1 MASGLKIYS
10 NVETYSDRYGRRRLY
25 GGRENILLCRDDSQ
39 SISSM
44 VSTIR
49 LITTTT
55 LPSPLTSNG
64 PHSQWGPRWGI
75 TLSHHLINGRFC

>member
-1 MASGLKIYS
+1 MGSGLKINS
-10 NVETYSDRYGRRRLY
+10 NVERLDSDRYGIRRIRLHR
-25 GGRENILLCRDDSQ
+25 GREKISLYRDDSQ

-64 PHSQWGPRWGI
+64 PPSHCGI
-75 TLSHHLINGRFC
+75 TPSHHLISGRFC